1 MEVPTIPPP
10 MTTMFLGVVTVMR
23 SERAL
28 VCLERYGAKDTEI
41 GEQIDFSELGGQ
53 TALRRG
59 SRLYGASRVTPRL
72 LWFGG

>member
-41 GEQIDFSELGGQ
+41 GEQIGIGWPT

>member
-28 VCLERYGAKDTEI
+28 VCLERYGAKWPT
-41 GEQIDFSELGGQ
+41 

-72 LWFGG
+72 LWLAGEITRHCVAARNS

>member
-1 MEVPTIPPP
+1 VEVPTIPPP

-53 TALRRG
+53 LLPCVGVPGFMAL
-59 SRLYGASRVTPRL
+59 AA
-72 LWFGG
+72 